1 MKTITIHF
9 DEENK
14 KVEIDLSAPTTYSDF
29 IMLMLNSSIT
39 FARKVLEGTP
49 EEHKHAVK
57 GELYDLLNVCASNAL
72 HAFAPEFEI
81 QHTAEEDAV
90 LQEMEDFIS
99 EDTEYAPETVDATEE
114 LVEAVK
120 EDEQITTIG

>member
-14 KVEIDLSAPTTYSDF
+14 KVGIDLSDPTTYSDF

-39 FARKVLEGTP
+39 FARKVLENTP

-72 HAFAPEFEI
+72 HAFAPEFEPS
-81 QHTAEEDAV
+81 HTEAEEEE
-90 LQEMEDFIS
+90 LQAMEDFI
-99 EDTEYAPETVDATEE
+99 EDTEHTVDATEE
-114 LVEAVK
+114 FVDKVE

>member
-14 KVEIDLSAPTTYSDF
+14 KVGIDLSDPTTYSDF

-39 FARKVLEGTP
+39 FARKVLENTP

-72 HAFAPEFEI
+72 HAFAPEFEV
-81 QHTAEEDAV
+81 QHTEAENEE
-90 LQEMEDFIS
+90 LQAMEDFI
-99 EDTEYAPETVDATEE
+99 EDTDCTVDATEE
-114 LVEAVK
+114 LINEVE
-120 EDEQITTIG
+120 EDEQITTID